1 MTFKRRCAF
10 FIHKNAKG
18 LRKMNNAD
26 REIEILTNATLL
38 AGALLN
44 ADERKRESM
53 LPKLKVLENEVKMAQ
68 LDVHKNLKRLVIMTV
83 NAAIRYSS
91 SGKQSDAK
99 LARRNGNE
107 VAKELG
113 RLKRLARCKG
123 CD

>member
-1 MTFKRRCAF
+1 VLF

-18 LRKMNNAD
+18 LWKMNNAD

-44 ADERKRESM
+44 ADERKREAM
-53 LPKLKVLENEVKMAQ
+53 LPKLKAIETEVKATQ
-68 LDVHKNLKRLVIMTV
+68 LEVHKNLKRLVIMAV
-83 NAAIRYSS
+83 NAAIRYCS

-99 LARRNGNE
+99 LTRRNGNE

-113 RLKRLARCKG
+113 RLKRLAHRKG

>member
-1 MTFKRRCAF
+1 
-10 FIHKNAKG
+10 
-18 LRKMNNAD
+18 MNNTD

-38 AGALLN
+38 AGALLD
-44 ADERKRESM
+44 ADTNKREAM
-53 LPKLKVLENEVKMAQ
+53 LPKLKAIETEVKATH

-83 NAAIRYSS
+83 NAAIRYCS
-91 SGKQSDAK
+91 SGKQSDTK

-113 RLKRLARCKG
+113 RLKRLARRKG